1 MKKGLLGCLIVFV
14 LIVVGGGYAAYRF
27 LYLPGKAY
35 VQGFAQLKVV
45 PELNAQ
51 VRNQATFT
59 PPAGNVLTTPTVER
73 FVRTQ
78 RAIRTALGARAT
90 ELQAK
95 YQTLGERHKSSSE
108 KPSLGEALD
117 AFKDLAALYVDAKR
131 AQVDALNAEGL
142 SLAEYEWTRARV
154 YEAAGMPVDASLQQV
169 LNDVAAGQMPNAD
182 AVERPAETQPVPA
195 ENRKVVEPFAK
206 ELAEGVSLVF
216 FAL

>member
-1 MKKGLLGCLIVFV
+1 MKKGLVGCLIVFA
-14 LIVVGGGYAAYRF
+14 LLVVGGGYAAYRF

-51 VRNQATFT
+51 VRNQSAFT
-59 PPAGNVLTTPTVER
+59 PPAGNVLTTSAVER

-78 RAIRTALGARAT
+78 RVVRTALGARAT
-90 ELQAK
+90 DLQAK
-95 YQTLGERHKSSSE
+95 YETLGERFKDSSR

-117 AFKDLAALYVDAKR
+117 AFKDLASLYVDAKR
-131 AQVDALNAEGL
+131 AQVEALNAEGL

-154 YEAAGMPVDASLQQV
+154 YEAAGMPVDASIQQV
-169 LNDVAAGQMPNAD
+169 LKDVSDGHMPDPNAVQRP
-182 AVERPAETQPVPA
+182 VESEPVPEA
-195 ENRKVVEPFAK
+195 NRAAVQPFAK